1 MDQGI
6 NDIAEKGVTAEEIEK
21 VVKYELKTFADN
33 QKENAYWEGNITN
46 YIRWNNN
53 DVEGYEEAYK
63 TLTSAEIQKFAK
75 EVILPEKKNLHHGDH
90 APRLDEGIVD
100 KGKRKRRHNTSAPHQ
115 RACPHCRA
123 GPFDCPFNC
132 PSTLKRQFP
141 YLERAVSPLT
151 ATQGQPAFSI
161 FYHIYRT
168 RLKYLL

>member
-63 TLTSAEIQKFAK
+63 ALTSAEIQKFAK
-75 EVILPEKKNLHHGDH
+75 EVILGKKNCITVTML
-90 APRLDEGIVD
+90 
-100 KGKRKRRHNTSAPHQ
+100 
-115 RACPHCRA
+115 
-123 GPFDCPFNC
+123 
-132 PSTLKRQFP
+132 
-141 YLERAVSPLT
+141 
-151 ATQGQPAFSI
+151 PASM
-161 FYHIYRT
+161 
-168 RLKYLL
+168 KE